1 MKVVGEK
8 GGEEGRKEGRK
19 ERREGERKE
28 GREGRRKKKE
38 SRPSI
43 PNSQTRNYPNVH
55 QQLNM
60 KFHQAVPLGACM
72 LPSN

>member
-1 MKVVGEK
+1 MLQKEKEKEK
-8 GGEEGRKEGRK
+8 GRKEKKREGRKGGWEG
-19 ERREGERKE
+19 G
-28 GREGRRKKKE
+28 RKKKE